1 MIGYEFTDIL
11 FPSEVAFTSTLME
24 TQIVQTQYNNL
35 LPMKTEWIYIINDLK
50 KFLSTPHPPKIQ
62 IISHN

>member
-1 MIGYEFTDIL
+1 MIGYKFTDIL

-35 LPMKTEWIYIINDLK
+35 LPMKTE
-50 KFLSTPHPPKIQ
+50 
-62 IISHN
+62 